1 MLVRSF
7 SSWQKPSSPRTLQ
20 WGEKQEANPLTGRGE
35 RERKGRGE
43 IKRNKRTWM
52 WTPRAENGQ
61 EDRRGQ
67 RLRSCWGSSGAHVLA
82 PFPQQ
87 GTGGSARRYG
97 RRGCTEPWSKPALIS
112 AQRHQ
117 CQTGWDVSSAQCQ
130 GSSHGVLSQR
140 EIDIISNTQLWREE
154 GEAGKRI
161 PQCTFMGGERDRS
174 LTLLWPHERRHK

>member
-1 MLVRSF
+1 MRSF
-7 SSWQKPSSPRTLQ
+7 SSSQKPSSPRTLQ
-20 WGEKQEANPLTGRGE
+20 WGEKQETNPLTGKGK

-43 IKRNKRTWM
+43 IKINKAMWM
-52 WTPRAENGQ
+52 WTLRAEKGQ
-61 EDRRGQ
+61 EDGRGE
-67 RLRSCWGSSGAHVLA
+67 RLRSGRVHWGPRARSISPAGH
-82 PFPQQ
+82 
-87 GTGGSARRYG
+87 GGLGRRYG

-154 GEAGKRI
+154 GEAAKRI
-161 PQCTFMGGERDRS
+161 P
-174 LTLLWPHERRHK
+174 